1 MDEPLLQKTER
12 GRQMLQSHSPAL
24 DARSR
29 QLLVLCNGR
38 LPTTALRA
46 LFGTSTDDLLQGL
59 RGQGLIAPVEP
70 EAAPAP
76 AAPPPPD
83 PQAEREPALDLP
95 AARARALA
103 LLESLFGPGGGSHG
117 EAVSRA
123 RDAQAFEQALQG
135 VQEALS
141 VYQGRK
147 RAALLLRQIR
157 DGS

>member
-12 GRQMLQSHSPAL
+12 GRQVLQSRSPAL

-29 QLLVLCNGR
+29 QLLVLCNGQ
-38 LPTTALRA
+38 LPKAALRA
-46 LFGTSTDDLLQGL
+46 LFGSSTDDLLQGL
-59 RGQGLIAPVEP
+59 RGQGLIAPVGP

-76 AAPPPPD
+76 PE
-83 PQAEREPALDLP
+83 PQPGNEPALDLP
-95 AARARALA
+95 AAQARALA
-103 LLESLFGPGGGSHG
+103 LLESLFGPGGGNHG
-117 EAVSRA
+117 EALRRA

-141 VYQGRK
+141 VYQGRR